1 MSLQIRN
8 LTKIY
13 GQQRAVHNISFEVA
27 EGEIVGFLGPNGA
40 GKSTTMKIATCFLP
54 PTEGE
59 VRVAGYDVTD
69 SPMKVKSVTGY
80 LPEHNPLYLDMYVH
94 EYLSF
99 IGRLYGLSGT
109 ALKQQVGD
117 MVERCGLTRE
127 QNKKI
132 EALSKGYRQRVGLAQ
147 ALIHNPKVLILDEPT
162 SGLDPNQLVEIRKLI
177 KEISQQK
184 TVIFSTHILQ
194 EVQALCNRVVVI
206 NRGEIV
212 ADDTVDR
219 LMQRQGDTVTVIAE
233 FEQGVS
239 VEQLQQLAG
248 VIQVKQLGAGK
259 FSVVAARG
267 ADVRPALFRFAADNN
282 LSLIG
287 LKQEETSLESIF
299 HSLTA
304 PSAVEHNQN

>member
-8 LTKIY
+8 LTKVY
-13 GQQRAVHNISFEVA
+13 GQQYAVNNISFEVA
-27 EGEIVGFLGPNGA
+27 AGEIVGFLGPNGA
-40 GKSTTMKIATCFLP
+40 GKSTTMKIATCYLP

-59 VRVAGYDVTD
+59 VFVGGYNVVDNA
-69 SPMKVKSVTGY
+69 MEAKRITGY

-94 EYLSF
+94 EYLGF
-99 IGRLYGLSGT
+99 IGKLYGLSGNV
-109 ALKQQVGD
+109 LRQQVGE

-132 EALSKGYRQRVGLAQ
+132 ETLSKGYRQRVGLAQ

-177 KEISQQK
+177 KDISRDK
-184 TVIFSTHILQ
+184 TVIFSTHIMQ

-206 NRGEIV
+206 NRGNIV
-212 ADDTVDR
+212 ADDTVEH
-219 LMQRQGDTVTVIAE
+219 LLQTQQSNVVVVAE
-233 FEQGVS
+233 FEKDVTA
-239 VEQLQQLAG
+239 EQLQKLPE
-248 VIQVKQLGAGK
+248 VISVQSVDTFK
-259 FSVVAARG
+259 FKVVAAAG
-267 ADVRPALFRFAADNN
+267 VDIRPALFRFAADNN

-287 LKQEETSLESIF
+287 LKQEESSLENIF

-304 PSAVEHNQN
+304 QSPVEHNQN